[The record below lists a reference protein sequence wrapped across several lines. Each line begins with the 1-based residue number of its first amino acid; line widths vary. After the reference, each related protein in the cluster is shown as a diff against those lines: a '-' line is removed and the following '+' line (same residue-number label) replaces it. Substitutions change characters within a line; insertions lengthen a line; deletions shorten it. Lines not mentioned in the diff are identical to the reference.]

1 MGDICNENDIGRFL
15 RSAEGQSY
23 LNKIVEV
30 LKGKTIK
37 DVTFYNDVHYVGT
50 TIHLDDGNEF
60 SFSNSQL
67 DVEVLREEFSEVIE
81 REYYIDY
88 PERKPKTFAG
98 MIDEFVV
105 KGILNNVNKQN
116 NE

>member
-15 RSAEGQSY
+15 RSVEGQSY

-67 DVEVLREEFSEVIE
+67 DVEVLREEFPEVIE
-81 REYYIDY
+81 REYFIDY
-88 PERKPKTFAG
+88 PERKSKTFAS
-98 MIDEFVV
+98 IVDELVWTEM
-105 KGILNNVNKQN
+105 NNIKEKN